1 MGEFVKKERIKRY
14 IEIFLLAVAII
25 VFYKMFDSLGV
36 LYKGVQLILS
46 ILLPF
51 IVGGALAYF
60 LYPLCKGVESLLL
73 KTKNKKIIEKRL
85 SLSVFIT
92 YFSFLFILIVLMTYL
107 IPLTINNIIDF
118 LSKAPQFYEELET
131 FLSNVIKNEK
141 ILSWIE
147 PLLEE
152 TQLPVDSFFNLDI
165 FKYAQGAIS
174 TASTVFSWLMGLV
187 ICPYF
192 LFERRNLMH
201 IFDQVASIFIDDKKI
216 QFIHVYAL
224 KIHRIFSDFIYGKA
238 IDSLIIGIIALVGL
252 SLLKIKF
259 AFVLAL
265 IIMITNM
272 IPYFGPFIGG
282 IPVVI
287 ITFIIMSP
295 IKAFWVALFIF
306 ALQQFDGLIL
316 GPAILGDSVGISPFW
331 IIFAITLFGG
341 LWGFV
346 GMFIGVPLIVVI
358 RMVIGD
364 ILAYKSAKELT

>member
-1 MGEFVKKERIKRY
+1 M
-14 IEIFLLAVAII
+14 
-25 VFYKMFDSLGV
+25 
-36 LYKGVQLILS
+36 
-46 ILLPF
+46 
-51 IVGGALAYF
+51 AYF

-192 LFERRNLMH
+192 LFERRNLMR